1 VDFGLCKIKPKA
13 KPAPPRFVL
22 PYRIGFPM
30 PALTAILI
38 SYNEELDLPRALAS
52 LAGIA
57 DEIILVDSGST
68 DRTIEIAKSFGARV
82 YTRKLDSFA
91 EQKNYAASL
100 SSNDWIFSLDCDEEL
115 SPELRS
121 SMIQWKQQL
130 PGKNGYEILLFTNY
144 LGGWIRHSGWYP
156 EYKLLLYRRHKGR
169 FVNALHE
176 RVEVEGPAG
185 RLHSHLFH
193 YTVRSL
199 PEHRAKL
206 DAMST
211 LAAEEMFARGRKS
224 WRAAMIF
231 AAPWTVVQRLIF
243 QLGIL
248 DGRRGW
254 LIAWFSGNYIYLK
267 YRKLGRLLAGEK
279 LAHRSWPSPG
289 EA

>member
-1 VDFGLCKIKPKA
+1 
-13 KPAPPRFVL
+13 
-22 PYRIGFPM
+22 M

-57 DEIILVDSGST
+57 DEIILVDSGSK
-68 DRTIEIAKSFGARV
+68 DRTCEIARKFGARV

-91 EQKNYAASL
+91 EQKNYASSL
-100 SSNDWIFSLDCDEEL
+100 SSNDWILCIDCDQEL
-115 SPELRS
+115 SSELRS
-121 SMIQWKQQL
+121 SILAWKQQA
-130 PGKNGYEILLFTNY
+130 PAKNGYEILQLSNY
-144 LGGWIRHSGWYP
+144 LGAWIRHSGWYP
-156 EYKLLLYRRHKGR
+156 EFRVLLFRRDKSK
-169 FVNALHE
+169 FVSALHE
-176 RVEVEGPAG
+176 RVHVEGVPG
-185 RLHSHLFH
+185 RLTGHLLH
-193 YTVRSL
+193 YTIRSL
-199 PEHRAKL
+199 AEHRAKL

-211 LAAEEMFARGRKS
+211 MAAEDMFVHGRKG

-231 AAPWTVVQRLIF
+231 APPWTIIQRLVF
-243 QLGIL
+243 QLGFL

-254 LIAWFSGNYIYLK
+254 LIAWLSGNYIYLK

>member
-1 VDFGLCKIKPKA
+1 
-13 KPAPPRFVL
+13 
-22 PYRIGFPM
+22 M

-68 DRTIEIAKSFGARV
+68 DRTCEIARTFGARV
-82 YTRKLDSFA
+82 HSRKLDNFA

-100 SSNDWIFSLDCDEEL
+100 SSNDWILSIDCDHEL
-115 SPELRS
+115 SPELRAS
-121 SMIQWKQQL
+121 LIAWKQES
-130 PGKNGYEILLFTNY
+130 PANSGYEILLLTNY
-144 LGGWIRHSGWYP
+144 LGAWIRHSGWYP
-156 EYKLLLYRRHKGR
+156 EFKVLLFRRDKGK
-169 FVNALHE
+169 FVSALHE
-176 RVEVEGPAG
+176 RVHLEGPAG
-185 RLHSHLFH
+185 RLNGHLFH
-193 YTVRSL
+193 YTITSL
-199 PEHRAKL
+199 AEHKAKL

-211 LAAEEMFARGRKS
+211 LAAEDMFAHGRKS

-231 AAPWTVVQRLIF
+231 ASPWTVVQRLVF
-243 QLGIL
+243 QLGVL

-254 LIAWFSGNYIYLK
+254 LIAWLSGKYIYLK

>member
-1 VDFGLCKIKPKA
+1 
-13 KPAPPRFVL
+13 
-22 PYRIGFPM
+22 M

-38 SYNEELDLPRALAS
+38 SYNEELDLPRALSS
-52 LAGIA
+52 LSGIA
-57 DEIILVDSGST
+57 DEIILVDSGSA
-68 DRTIEIAKSFGARV
+68 DRTCEIARTFGARV
-82 YTRKLDSFA
+82 YARRLDGFA

-100 SSNDWIFSLDCDEEL
+100 SSNDWILSIDCDHEL

-121 SMIQWKQQL
+121 SILAWKQQTSE
-130 PGKNGYEILLFTNY
+130 KNGYEIPLLTNY

-156 EYKLLLYRRHKGR
+156 EFKVLLFRRDRGK

-176 RVEVEGPAG
+176 RVDVEGAPG
-185 RLHSHLFH
+185 RLHGHLFH
-193 YTVRSL
+193 YTIGSL
-199 PEHRAKL
+199 AEQRAKL
-206 DAMST
+206 DVMST
-211 LAAEEMFARGRKS
+211 LAAEDMFAHGRKS

-231 AAPWTVVQRLIF
+231 ASPWTIVQRLVF

-254 LIAWFSGNYIYLK
+254 FIAWFSCKYIYLK

-279 LAHRSWPSPG
+279 LARRSWPNPG

>member
-1 VDFGLCKIKPKA
+1 
-13 KPAPPRFVL
+13 
-22 PYRIGFPM
+22 M

-38 SYNEELDLPRALAS
+38 SYNEEVDLPRALTS

-68 DRTIEIAKSFGARV
+68 DRTCEIAHTLGARV
-82 YTRKLDSFA
+82 YARKLDSFA

-100 SSNDWIFSLDCDEEL
+100 SSNDWILSIDCDEEL
-115 SPELRS
+115 STELRS
-121 SMIQWKQQL
+121 SMLAWKQQA
-130 PGKNGYEILLFTNY
+130 PEKNGYEILLLTNY

-156 EYKLLLYRRHKGR
+156 EFKLLLFRRDKGK
-169 FVNALHE
+169 FVRALHE
-176 RVEVEGPAG
+176 RVQVEGPAG
-185 RLHSHLFH
+185 RLNGHLFH
-193 YTVRSL
+193 YTIRSL
-199 PEHRAKL
+199 AEHRAKL

-211 LAAEEMFARGRKS
+211 LAAEDMFAHGRKS

-231 AAPWTVVQRLIF
+231 ATPWTIVQRLVF
-243 QLGIL
+243 QLGVL

-254 LIAWFSGNYIYLK
+254 LIAWLSGNYIYLK

>member
-1 VDFGLCKIKPKA
+1 
-13 KPAPPRFVL
+13 
-22 PYRIGFPM
+22 M

-38 SYNEELDLPRALAS
+38 SYNEEQDLPRALAS

-68 DRTIEIAKSFGARV
+68 DRTCEIARSFGARV
-82 YTRKLDSFA
+82 FVRKLDNFA
-91 EQKNYAASL
+91 EQKNYAASQA
-100 SSNDWIFSLDCDEEL
+100 SSDWILGIDCDHEL

-121 SMIQWKQQL
+121 SMLAWKQET
-130 PGKNGYEILLFTNY
+130 PVKSGYEIALLTNY
-144 LGGWIRHSGWYP
+144 LGEWIRHSGWYP
-156 EYKLLLYRRHKGR
+156 EFKLLLYHRQNGK
-169 FVNALHE
+169 FVSGLHE
-176 RVEVEGPAG
+176 RVQVEGSPG
-185 RLHSHLFH
+185 RLNGHLFH
-193 YTVRSL
+193 YTIRTL
-199 PEHRAKL
+199 DEHKAKL

-211 LAAEEMFARGRKS
+211 LAAEDMFAHGRKS

-231 AAPWTVVQRLIF
+231 ASPWTVVQRLVF

-254 LIAWFSGNYIYLK
+254 LIAWLSGNYIYLK

-279 LAHRSWPSPG
+279 LSRRSWPNPG

>member
-1 VDFGLCKIKPKA
+1 
-13 KPAPPRFVL
+13 
-22 PYRIGFPM
+22 M

-57 DEIILVDSGST
+57 EEIILVDSGST
-68 DRTIEIAKSFGARV
+68 DRTCEIARSFGARV
-82 YTRKLDSFA
+82 YARILDSFA

-100 SSNDWIFSLDCDEEL
+100 SSNDWILSLDCDQEL

-121 SMIQWKQQL
+121 SMLAWKQQL
-130 PGKNGYEILLFTNY
+130 PEKNGYEILQLTNY

-156 EYKLLLYRRHKGR
+156 EFRVLLYRRDKGK
-169 FVNALHE
+169 FVSALHE
-176 RVEVEGPAG
+176 RVHVEGPLG
-185 RLHSHLFH
+185 RLSGHLFH
-193 YTVRSL
+193 YTIRSL
-199 PEHRAKL
+199 AEHRAKL

-211 LAAEEMFARGRKS
+211 IAAEDMFAHGRKS

-231 AAPWTVVQRLIF
+231 ASPWTILQRLVF

-254 LIAWFSGNYIYLK
+254 LIAWLSGKYIYLK

-279 LAHRSWPSPG
+279 LARRSWPNPG